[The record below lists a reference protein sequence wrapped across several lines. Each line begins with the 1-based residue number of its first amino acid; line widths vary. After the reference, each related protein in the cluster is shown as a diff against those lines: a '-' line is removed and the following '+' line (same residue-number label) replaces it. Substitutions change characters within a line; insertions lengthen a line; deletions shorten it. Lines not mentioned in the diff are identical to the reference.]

1 MPTYRTLVV
10 AVATFVA
17 YSSTVALST
26 AHAQDG
32 GAVESAAAEDQAVSS
47 EQAPLEG
54 EAPAAAS
61 DATSSESETESWHA
75 ARSSRVCTR
84 LCNEAEDADECIA
97 ACVPP
102 TNACMSACDESDEE
116 CQTGCVTEATAAAR
130 PFTGAQAQEPESR
143 EEEIAGICD
152 TACSGSST
160 YDACFAS
167 CTDDTGACMSEC
179 DELPAGSDDCFVACT
194 NLALEDARSASGT
207 AATTTSASTA
217 GAATP
222 EEEEQR
228 LGIGINL
235 RGYIHNVPQFGLNPF
250 FARSVSHWDDG
261 AKFIFGGELLFRLKG
276 TQDIVI
282 GVDYADYSTRDG
294 WWLDDD
300 DPVQAADWVNNNLR
314 ALNLTLEWN
323 GISTLTDDGRLQLY
337 GGAGLGV
344 GIRMGRFRKFDIN
357 EGCVT
362 NDGAI
367 SQLDSLTPD
376 TLCGGGDAVRDG
388 SPDGE
393 TAVFEDENIPRVIP
407 SIVFSL
413 GLRYMIADVV
423 SIGIEAG
430 FKNIAFYGGLEVGFM
445 LGRTTSPRGE

>member
-1 MPTYRTLVV
+1 MPIYRSLVIPLATALTLS
-10 AVATFVA
+10 F
-17 YSSTVALST
+17 ALPLLP
-26 AHAQDG
+26 AHAQDE
-32 GAVESAAAEDQAVSS
+32 ADAESDT
-47 EQAPLEG
+47 
-54 EAPAAAS
+54 S
-61 DATSSESETESWHA
+61 DDRSATSEASASGAEAESWHA
-75 ARSSRVCTR
+75 ARASRVCSR
-84 LCNEAEDADECIA
+84 LCDGSEQSDACND
-97 ACVPP
+97 ACVAP
-102 TNACMSACDESDEE
+102 TNACMSACEESDEE
-116 CQTGCVTEATAAAR
+116 CQTGCVTEATTAAR
-130 PFTGAQAQEPESR
+130 PFTGAQTQEPETR

-152 TACSGSST
+152 TACSGSSS
-160 YDACFAS
+160 YDACFDS
-167 CTDDTGACMSEC
+167 CSSETGACMSEC
-179 DELPAGSDDCFVACT
+179 DELPAGSDDCFIACT
-194 NLALEDARSASGT
+194 NLALEDARPASG
-207 AATTTSASTA
+207 ASATTTSAA

-314 ALNLTLEWN
+314 SLNLTLEWN

-344 GIRMGRFRKFDIN
+344 GVRMGRFRKFDIN

-362 NDGAI
+362 NDGAL
-367 SQLDSLTPD
+367 SQLDALTPD

-445 LGRTTSPRGE
+445 LGRTTNPRGE